1 MSSQPLS
8 SYKVLDLSR
17 VRAGPTAVRQLSD
30 WGAQVIKVEMPSGDD
45 DDDETDKSDYQNM
58 QRNKRS
64 IAINLKHSDGLKI
77 LKQLVSTADIFIES
91 FRPDVKYR
99 LGIDYETLRQINPRL
114 IYASLSGFGQ
124 TGPYKNRP
132 GYDQV
137 IQGKSNYEK
146 KLFFFIVYSGMGGL
160 MSVTGLPGQ
169 GPVRAGIPI
178 ADLSTGLLLAN
189 GILIALLERHSS
201 GQGQSIETSLLAS
214 QIFMLD
220 LQAAR
225 YLVDGQIPTQAGNH
239 HPTSIPT
246 GTFRTLD
253 GHINIAASEQS
264 AFQRL
269 CKTLNVENL
278 ASNPDYLTLEKRS
291 MNRDQ
296 LNSELENILVTKSME
311 DWINELTKASIA
323 CGPIYRI
330 DETFADPQVKHLQLA
345 THIEHPRR
353 GSIELVGQP
362 ITMSRS
368 QWLIQRIA
376 PRCGEHTR
384 EILNELGYK
393 TDEIDDLITRN
404 VIHVSSVSV
413 K

>member
-1 MSSQPLS
+1 MLSQPLS
-8 SYKVLDLSR
+8 LYKVLDLSR

-30 WGAQVIKVEMPSGDD
+30 WGAQVIKIEMPKDDADD
-45 DDDETDKSDYQNM
+45 DNNETDRSDYQNM

-64 IAINLKHSDGLKI
+64 IAINLKHKDGVEI
-77 LKQLVSTADIFIES
+77 LKQLVQTADIFIES

-99 LGIDYETLRQINPRL
+99 LGIDYETLKQINPRL

-124 TGPYKNRP
+124 TGPYQNRP

-137 IQGKSNYEK
+137 IQ
-146 KLFFFIVYSGMGGL
+146 GMGGL

-201 GQGQSIETSLLAS
+201 GQGQWIETSLLAS

-220 LQAAR
+220 LQAVR
-225 YLVDGQIPTQAGNH
+225 YLIDGEIPPQAGNH
-239 HPTSIPT
+239 HPTTIPT

-253 GHINIAASEQS
+253 GHINLAASDQAS
-264 AFQRL
+264 FRRL
-269 CKTLNVENL
+269 CKLLDVENL
-278 ASNPDYLTLEKRS
+278 ASLPDYLTREKRS
-291 MNRDQ
+291 INREK
-296 LNSELENILVTKSME
+296 LNSELETIFSTKSTE
-311 DWINELTKASIA
+311 YWITELNKASIA
-323 CGPIYRI
+323 CGPINRI
-330 DETFADPQVKHLQLA
+330 DQTFADPQVQHLQIT
-345 THIEHPRR
+345 THKEHPRR

-368 QWLIQRIA
+368 QWSIHRLA
-376 PRCGEHTR
+376 PQCGEHTR
-384 EILNELGYK
+384 EILDELGYK
-393 TDEIDDLITRN
+393 TEQIDDLLTRH
-404 VIHVSSVSV
+404 VIYISPLSV

>member
-1 MSSQPLS
+1 MLSQPLS

-30 WGAQVIKVEMPSGDD
+30 WGAQVIKIEMPKDNTNED
-45 DDDETDKSDYQNM
+45 NDETDTSDYQNI

-64 IAINLKHSDGLKI
+64 IAINLKHSDGLNI
-77 LKQLVSTADIFIES
+77 LKQLVSTTDIFIES
-91 FRPDVKYR
+91 FRPDVKHR
-99 LGIDYETLRQINPRL
+99 LGIDYEALRQINPRL
-114 IYASLSGFGQ
+114 IYASISGFGQ

-132 GYDQV
+132 GYDQIV
-137 IQGKSNYEK
+137 QG
-146 KLFFFIVYSGMGGL
+146 MAGL

-201 GQGQSIETSLLAS
+201 GQGQWIETSLLAA

-239 HPTSIPT
+239 HPTTIPT

-253 GHINIAASEQS
+253 GHVTIAASDSGE
-264 AFQRL
+264 FRNL
-269 CKTLNVENL
+269 CKILNMENL
-278 ASNPDYLTLEKRS
+278 LLNPDYLTIEKRS
-291 MNRDQ
+291 INREQ
-296 LNSELENILVTKSME
+296 LNNELEKVFCTKST
-311 DWINELTKASIA
+311 DYWINELNKASIA
-323 CGPIYRI
+323 CGPINRI
-330 DETFADPQVKHLQLA
+330 DETFADPQVKHLQL
-345 THIEHPRR
+345 TTQIEHPKR
-353 GSIELVGQP
+353 GTIELVGQP

-368 QWLIQRIA
+368 QWLIHRIA

-384 EILNELGYK
+384 EILNELGYE
-393 TDEIDDLITRN
+393 TNEIDDLISRH
-404 VIHVSSVSV
+404 VVYVSSSSV